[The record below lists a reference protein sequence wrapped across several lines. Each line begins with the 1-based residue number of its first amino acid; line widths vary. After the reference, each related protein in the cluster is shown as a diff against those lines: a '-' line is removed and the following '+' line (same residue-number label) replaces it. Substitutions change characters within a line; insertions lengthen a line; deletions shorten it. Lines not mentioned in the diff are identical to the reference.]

1 MHILLGIVI
10 SEVYDEIFS
19 DSFLQNNI
27 PHTVHTEKHPVEWY
41 PEPHAHTTV
50 TSVM

>member
-19 DSFLQNNI
+19 GSFLQNNI
-27 PHTVHTEKHPVEWY
+27 PHTVYTEKHPVEWY